1 VKFLTA
7 CGVAA
12 GLFVA
17 YAAGSAVTVAIKNW
31 RWRRAARTRLDNATT
46 STTEG
51 ENQ

>member
-1 VKFLTA
+1 VRFLTA

-17 YAAGSAVTVAIKNW
+17 YAAWSAVTVALKNC
-31 RWRRAARTRLDNATT
+31 RWRQQARTRLDNAIT

-51 ENQ
+51 ENR